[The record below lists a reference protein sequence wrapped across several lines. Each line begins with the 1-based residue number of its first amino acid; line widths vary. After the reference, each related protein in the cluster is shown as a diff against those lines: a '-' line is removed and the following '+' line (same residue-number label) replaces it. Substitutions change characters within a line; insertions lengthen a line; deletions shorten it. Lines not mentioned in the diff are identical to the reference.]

1 MKRYVTFKVKSGENT
16 TNTLRIKTPTG
27 RSITATIIYR
37 NAIASFTLSGMDKYI
52 DTTVPIDLDSAIDSL
67 FVFKMINGKK
77 SPHIIEVCD
86 KIIDF
91 ISDYQDEII
100 NNRINSSENS
110 MSPKE
115 ADTPRKLDI
124 LKCTNNAIE
133 DVVYNIPV
141 HQNSNVNDVI
151 VDALNQFN
159 NAGLYN
165 RLMVN
170 RIDPRIIYITNSA
183 EDDIRDNQVIN
194 NLHGFKICMVAIE
207 SSSKLLPL
215 TRDDLCFKLLEIMR
229 DECITPLV
237 IIIKDV
243 SMIHE
248 IDGLYRIA
256 RDFEAPI
263 IITEKVPDDY
273 AGDVITNKLHKEC
286 IRKNI
291 STKSLLPQE
300 EPKDNLE
307 EPVVKKYKF
316 TGEYRSC
323 DGSSVHQIVA
333 LRNII
338 IDDVLV
344 ATKGEIGGW
353 VENEKNLSQTDDS
366 WIYADSTVKGDSVIS
381 GKTIVSKSYIS
392 SKNDKSVRIN
402 SDKLIMVENSII
414 NDTNLNSTDTHII
427 NTTMLNNGEIS
438 LNNTIVLD
446 QYISDNKGDIVY
458 SNSPIVYFSRGTEE
472 QGDGDYKRPS
482 IVGNKTKDKGVDSF
496 INRMVNERR
505 RAKKEMVK
513 IKDKTSDF
521 YKDINRAQMDIKNSL
536 NSYYGEK

>member
-1 MKRYVTFKVKSGENT
+1 MKRYVTFKVKSGENS

-52 DTTVPIDLDSAIDSL
+52 DTTVPIDLDSAIESL
-67 FVFKMINGKK
+67 LNFKLINGMK
-77 SPHIIEVCD
+77 PPYIIEACD

-124 LKCTNNAIE
+124 LKCTNNTIE

-165 RLMVN
+165 RLRLMVN
-170 RIDPRIIYITNSA
+170 RGDPRIIYITNSA
-183 EDDIRDNQVIN
+183 EDDIRDNHVIN
-194 NLHGFKICMVAIE
+194 NLHGFKICMLTIE
-207 SSSKLLPL
+207 PSSKLLPL
-215 TRDDLCFKLLEIMR
+215 TRNDLCIKLLEIMM
-229 DECITPLV
+229 DECIIPLV

-243 SMIHE
+243 SMIHG

-256 RDFEAPI
+256 RDFKAPI

-273 AGDVITNKLHKEC
+273 VADVITNKLHKEC

-300 EPKDNLE
+300 EPKDILE

-366 WIYADSTVKGDSVIS
+366 WIYADSTVRGDSVIS

-438 LNNTIVLD
+438 LNNAIVLD
-446 QYISDNKGDIVY
+446 QYILDNKGDILC
-458 SNSPIVYFSRGTEE
+458 SNSPIVYFSRDTEE
-472 QGDGDYKRPS
+472 QGDGDYKSPS

-496 INRMVNERR
+496 INRMFNERR
-505 RAKKEMVK
+505 RVKKKWLKQK
-513 IKDKTSDF
+513 IK
-521 YKDINRAQMDIKNSL
+521 YQMSTGL
-536 NSYYGEK
+536 